1 MHKTIEGIYED
12 GKITLR
18 ETPELTKSKVI
29 VTFLEEIN
37 GLKVFTRI
45 PDIFRNPVKVSELK
59 KFSREELHE
68 R

>member
-59 KFSREELHE
+59 KFSREELHK